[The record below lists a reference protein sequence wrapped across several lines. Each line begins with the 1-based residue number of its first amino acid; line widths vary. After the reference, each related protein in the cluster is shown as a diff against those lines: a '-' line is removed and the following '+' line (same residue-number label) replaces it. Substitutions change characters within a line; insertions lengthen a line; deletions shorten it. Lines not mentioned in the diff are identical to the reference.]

1 MIGTSCAVIRSAAS
15 TAQRK
20 QGTPRLAQPA
30 AQTRA
35 RKEVLRMAHALLR
48 PTLAEAVRA
57 IAAALSVARV
67 GLEGRDCRAC
77 NGAHVLVVRA
87 SAAPPRLVAEV
98 LQRVRIDPAGAQR
111 RVICKPSGP
120 PYPRGPIIGGAA
132 AAFEGDAALCGDVQT
147 WASPGADVAGRHRRS
162 CCEWTNAPHARPC
175 TASCSS
181 SLAHLR
187 RMQPPAAA
195 SADPSQPHPPQSL
208 KPARDDA
215 AVACAV
221 L

>member
-1 MIGTSCAVIRSAAS
+1 MIGTRCALTRSAAS
-15 TAQRK
+15 TAQRE

-35 RKEVLRMAHALLR
+35 QKILRMAHALLR
-48 PTLAEAVRA
+48 PTLAEAIRA

-111 RVICKPSGP
+111 RVKCKPSGP
-120 PYPRGPIIGGAA
+120 PYPRGPSSAERPRLSRATLRFAETCRRGQVPAQMWRVGTGDRAASGQMRRTRGLARRAA
-132 AAFEGDAALCGDVQT
+132 AHL
-147 WASPGADVAGRHRRS
+147 SPTCVACNRQRR
-162 CCEWTNAPHARPC
+162 
-175 TASCSS
+175 
-181 SLAHLR
+181 LR
-187 RMQPPAAA
+187 RIRA
-195 SADPSQPHPPQSL
+195 SRIHP
-208 KPARDDA
+208 KA
-215 AVACAV
+215 
-221 L
+221 

>member
-1 MIGTSCAVIRSAAS
+1 MIGTRCALIRSAAS

-35 RKEVLRMAHALLR
+35 QKILRMAHALLR

-67 GLEGRDCRAC
+67 GLERRGCRAC
-77 NGAHVLVVRA
+77 NGAHVLVFRA
-87 SAAPPRLVAEV
+87 SAAPPGLVAEV

-111 RVICKPSGP
+111 RVKCKPLGP

-132 AAFEGDAALCGDVQT
+132 AAFERDGCALRRRAAVGKSQRRCGGSAPAIVLRVDECAARAALHGKLQLI
-147 WASPGADVAGRHRRS
+147 SR
-162 CCEWTNAPHARPC
+162 
-175 TASCSS
+175 
-181 SLAHLR
+181 
-187 RMQPPAAA
+187 PPASHAIA
-195 SADPSQPHPPQSL
+195 SGGSAHPSRIHPKACPGRC
-208 KPARDDA
+208 P
-215 AVACAV
+215 ACAV